1 MTEKELIENGYKL
14 HHTAL
19 NGGYIS
25 RKLKDGI
32 IEEYDGRFGKGYTV
46 KKPNFESTRYY
57 HISYYVK

>member
-1 MTEKELIENGYKL
+1 MKEKELIDKGYRL

-32 IEEYDGRFGKGYTV
+32 IEKYDGRFGKGYTV